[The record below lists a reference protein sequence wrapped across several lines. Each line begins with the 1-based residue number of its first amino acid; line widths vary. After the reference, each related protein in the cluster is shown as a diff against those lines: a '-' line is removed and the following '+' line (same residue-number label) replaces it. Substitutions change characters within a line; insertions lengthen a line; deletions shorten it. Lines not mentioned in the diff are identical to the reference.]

1 MRSSQLDRQGSIVLR
16 GAVTAAGAIADAGS
30 GGWNVR
36 KTGTGTYAISFDK
49 PLPRV
54 PSVSLHTY
62 ASSGAVMPEM
72 QAGITQ
78 TGFGVTCVNTTTAA
92 AADQSFGFEVII

>member
-54 PSVSLHTY
+54 P
-62 ASSGAVMPEM
+62 EM